1 MGNSNDHPS
10 RSNSRRPSD
19 VSISS
24 TDSSRSIPPS
34 IELLNVIQF
43 LEDELKGENKR
54 MESQKKLIN
63 SNDAAP
69 NERSRIARLEVMQE
83 LTNSIDIKT
92 DTIFSLHEVL
102 EDQQESGQ
110 ELSQEELDNALQS
123 VGLGSVKLDLKGPYI
138 PPPRR
143 RSLLTGEWME

>member
-1 MGNSNDHPS
+1 MGTSDDHLP
-10 RSNSRRPSD
+10 RLNSRRPSD
-19 VSISS
+19 ASVSS

-54 MESQKKLIN
+54 MEGQKKLIN
-63 SNDAAP
+63 SQDAALD
-69 NERSRIARLEVMQE
+69 ERSRVARFEVMQE
-83 LTNSIDIKT
+83 LTNSINIKT

-123 VGLGSVKLDLKGPYI
+123 VGLGSVKLDFKGPYI
-138 PPPRR
+138 PPPRQ